1 MQAYITYPE
10 IQKYISDHYAKQ
22 VELAYINN
30 STLRISTE
38 IQVWRLSKTIH
49 VDVTIQQII
58 GTDLYLS
65 YSGGLSVELVI
76 APLLSFIK
84 RLIPD
89 KTNFIQENGD
99 HQLIVHLADI
109 EEVKKAL
116 VLLSLNTITFEP
128 DNICL
133 DLRVNR

>member
-1 MQAYITYPE
+1 MQANITYPE
-10 IQKYISDHYAKQ
+10 IQKYISGHYAKQ

-38 IQVWRLSKTIH
+38 VQVWRLSKTIH

-133 DLRVNR
+133 DLRVNI

>member
-1 MQAYITYPE
+1 MQAYITYQE
-10 IQKYISDHYAKQ
+10 IQKYISDHYAIQ

-30 STLRISTE
+30 STLRISTK
-38 IQVWRLSKTIH
+38 IQGWGLSKTIH

-84 RLIPD
+84 RLTPD
-89 KTNFIQENGD
+89 KTNFFQENGD
-99 HQLIVHLADI
+99 HQLIVNLADI

-133 DLRVNR
+133 DLRVNI

>member
-133 DLRVNR
+133 DLRVNI

>member
-1 MQAYITYPE
+1 MQANITYPE

-38 IQVWRLSKTIH
+38 VQVWKLSKTIH

-65 YSGGLSVELVI
+65 YSGGWSIELVI

-84 RLIPD
+84 QLIPD
-89 KTNFIQENGD
+89 KTGFDEENA
-99 HQLIVHLADI
+99 II
-109 EEVKKAL
+109 R
-116 VLLSLNTITFEP
+116 LSLKE
-128 DNICL
+128 
-133 DLRVNR
+133 

>member
-38 IQVWRLSKTIH
+38 VQVWRLSKTIH

-133 DLRVNR
+133 DLRVNI

>member
-30 STLRISTE
+30 STLRISTD

-133 DLRVNR
+133 DLRVNI

>member
-116 VLLSLNTITFEP
+116 VLLSLNTITFEQ

-133 DLRVNR
+133 DLRLNI

>member
-1 MQAYITYPE
+1 MQANITYPE

-38 IQVWRLSKTIH
+38 VQVWKLSKTIH

-65 YSGGLSVELVI
+65 YSGGLSIELVI

-84 RLIPD
+84 QLIPD
-89 KTNFIQENGD
+89 KTGF
-99 HQLIVHLADI
+99 I
-109 EEVKKAL
+109 EETGNHQIIAHLEKIERLNHVFEYVSLQSIGFDEENAIIR
-116 VLLSLNTITFEP
+116 LSLKE
-128 DNICL
+128 
-133 DLRVNR
+133 